1 MVVVH
6 NSERTDHPLVEAFGE
21 APVATSVSLSYGEM
35 WGYDMME
42 TAALT
47 PSSNDFEQMTALM
60 RRRLRLPREIASN
73 SPHDIASDLPRE
85 IASDSPHDIASD
97 PPREIASDSPHDIAS
112 DPPGEIASNSP
123 HDIASDPPHDIA
135 SDPPR
140 EIASNSPHDIAS
152 DTPALTLADRL
163 RVHLGVSSATDE
175 LREDFPPHDKIAQLV
190 SLGPSDLKRQLIPIL
205 TLNNPRLPSRGIEY
219 CQRILQELIEKR
231 ARLVE
236 RGIKI
241 ADERRNIAYDA
252 HADGD
257 KAARARLDKL
267 HTEVVFQAAELASI
281 DNAIETARARLD
293 IAQHEAA
300 VKDNA
305 DARKAREILSTEL
318 AENGMRLDEAIK
330 ILIAESN
337 RQVDILRRLHAL
349 GVAFPSDK
357 QALIHSGIA
366 VSTAVMSTPWQ
377 KQVDSRYLAPGEKT
391 TFAKIYQQWAEHIE
405 RQLANRLPRGREGS
419 GSMSAHHFARIFKDA
434 TGVPPAPQVPP
445 LLVNV
450 TASDRGSREEDR
462 HHAKGCHL
470 VASVI
475 EHPNEDAPNIAE
487 DVRA

>member
-60 RRRLRLPREIASN
+60 RRRLRLPREIASD

-112 DPPGEIASNSP
+112 DPPGEIASDSP

-140 EIASNSPHDIAS
+140 EIASDSPHDIAS

-305 DARKAREILSTEL
+305 DARKAREIS
-318 AENGMRLDEAIK
+318 
-330 ILIAESN
+330 
-337 RQVDILRRLHAL
+337 Q
-349 GVAFPSDK
+349 
-357 QALIHSGIA
+357 
-366 VSTAVMSTPWQ
+366 
-377 KQVDSRYLAPGEKT
+377 Y
-391 TFAKIYQQWAEHIE
+391 
-405 RQLANRLPRGREGS
+405 
-419 GSMSAHHFARIFKDA
+419 
-434 TGVPPAPQVPP
+434 
-445 LLVNV
+445 
-450 TASDRGSREEDR
+450 
-462 HHAKGCHL
+462 
-470 VASVI
+470 
-475 EHPNEDAPNIAE
+475 
-487 DVRA
+487 

>member
-1 MVVVH
+1 MRMLARR
-6 NSERTDHPLVEAFGE
+6 ERF
-21 APVATSVSLSYGEM
+21 
-35 WGYDMME
+35 
-42 TAALT
+42 
-47 PSSNDFEQMTALM
+47 
-60 RRRLRLPREIASN
+60 
-73 SPHDIASDLPRE
+73 
-85 IASDSPHDIASD
+85 
-97 PPREIASDSPHDIAS
+97 
-112 DPPGEIASNSP
+112 
-123 HDIASDPPHDIA
+123 
-135 SDPPR
+135 
-140 EIASNSPHDIAS
+140 
-152 DTPALTLADRL
+152 
-163 RVHLGVSSATDE
+163 
-175 LREDFPPHDKIAQLV
+175 
-190 SLGPSDLKRQLIPIL
+190 
-205 TLNNPRLPSRGIEY
+205 
-219 CQRILQELIEKR
+219 
-231 ARLVE
+231 
-236 RGIKI
+236 
-241 ADERRNIAYDA
+241 
-252 HADGD
+252 
-257 KAARARLDKL
+257 
-267 HTEVVFQAAELASI
+267 
-281 DNAIETARARLD
+281 
-293 IAQHEAA
+293 
-300 VKDNA
+300 
-305 DARKAREILSTEL
+305 LSTEL
-318 AENGMRLDEAIK
+318 AENGMRLDGAIK